1 MLRDDERRASND
13 RAATASKRAAV
24 VSSDVLTE
32 NPPAMVLDEITKSF
46 PGVLALRGVS
56 LVVRPGTVHALCGEN
71 GAGKSTLIKIATGA
85 QQADGGTI
93 KVGGE
98 TLTRP
103 NRRQMQARGVRAI
116 FQERQIAGDLS
127 VTENV
132 LLDRLP
138 TRFGRVDWRRAKQ
151 LAAERLA
158 ALEIDLDIN
167 APVRSLTVAQL
178 QMMEIARAVSFDAR
192 VVVMDEPTASL
203 SRHEVEPLFRVIDRL
218 RRAGVAVLF
227 ISHHLDEVFTLADDV
242 TVMRDGAVVAQG
254 LATEFTPGSVV
265 EAMFGRTVDITRVE
279 RAQRAGESA
288 VLLSVDAVCS
298 SKLDHVTLDVGSG
311 EIVAVTGGVG
321 AGVSE
326 LARVASGGTPCATGS
341 VSVADRNGSM
351 HRIRGRRHALSLGVA
366 FLPADR
372 KRQGLLLDRT
382 VADNVVL
389 GQQANGRSLVLTPRR
404 IRRVASKLVPQARIK
419 TATVDVT
426 VGTLSGG
433 NQQKVMIGRWMG
445 VDSTVLIFDEP
456 TAGIDIAS
464 KFEIYAELRRL
475 ADGGAAVLICSTDFQ
490 EVGQVADRVIVMRSG
505 RIVGE
510 VAGQD
515 ATEHHLLELE
525 MSQ

>member
-1 MLRDDERRASND
+1 MMLNG
-13 RAATASKRAAV
+13 
-24 VSSDVLTE
+24 
-32 NPPAMVLDEITKSF
+32 ITKSF

-85 QQADGGTI
+85 QQADSGTI
-93 KVGGE
+93 EVGGVV
-98 TLTRP
+98 LHRP

-116 FQERQIAGDLS
+116 FQERQIASDLS

-138 TRFGRVDWRRAKQ
+138 TRFGRVDWRRAKHM
-151 LAAERLA
+151 AAERLA
-158 ALEIDLDIN
+158 ALEIDIDLN

-192 VVVMDEPTASL
+192 LVVMDEPTASL
-203 SRHEVEPLFRVIDRL
+203 SRHEVEPLFRIVDRL
-218 RRAGVAVLF
+218 RRAGVAILF
-227 ISHHLDEVFTLADDV
+227 ISHHLDEVFTIADDV
-242 TVMRDGAVVAQG
+242 TVMRDGEVVAQG
-254 LATEFTPGSVV
+254 QASDFTPVSVV
-265 EAMFGRTVDITRVE
+265 EAMFGRKVDITRVE
-279 RAQRAGESA
+279 RASA
-288 VLLSVDAVCS
+288 DRSTNVLLAIDGACS
-298 SKLDHVTLDVGSG
+298 NKLDHVTLSVASG

-321 AGVSE
+321 AGVSD
-326 LARVASGGTPCATGS
+326 LARVAAGAMQCGAGTVA
-341 VSVADRNGSM
+341 VADASGAMRS
-351 HRIRGRRHALSLGVA
+351 IRGRRQALSLGVA

-382 VADNVVL
+382 VSDNIVL
-389 GQQANGRSLVLTPRR
+389 GQQADGRSIVLPPSRL
-404 IRRVASKLVPQARIK
+404 RRVATHLVPSARVK

-445 VDSTVLIFDEP
+445 VDSKVLIFDEP

-510 VAGQD
+510 VAGHD
-515 ATEHHLLELE
+515 ATEHHLLQLESGLE

>member
-1 MLRDDERRASND
+1 
-13 RAATASKRAAV
+13 
-24 VSSDVLTE
+24 
-32 NPPAMVLDEITKSF
+32 MVLDGITKSF

-56 LVVRPGTVHALCGEN
+56 LVVRAATVHALCGEN

-85 QQADGGTI
+85 QHADSGTI
-93 KVGGE
+93 EVGGE
-98 TLTRP
+98 VLNRP

-192 VVVMDEPTASL
+192 LVVMDEPTASL
-203 SRHEVEPLFRVIDRL
+203 SRHEVEPLFRVVDRL
-218 RRAGVAVLF
+218 RQAGVAILF
-227 ISHHLDEVFTLADDV
+227 ISHHLDEVFTIADDV

-254 LATEFTPGSVV
+254 LASDFTPVSVV
-265 EAMFGRTVDITRVE
+265 EAMFGRKVDITRVD
-279 RAQRAGESA
+279 RAPFRPGAEILLA
-288 VLLSVDAVCS
+288 VNVVCS
-298 SKLDHVTLDVGSG
+298 SKLDHVSLEVASG

-326 LARVASGGTPCATGS
+326 LARVASGGTSCATGS
-341 VSVADRNGSM
+341 VSVADRSGAM
-351 HRIRGRRHALSLGVA
+351 RPIRGRRHALSLGVA

-382 VADNVVL
+382 VADNIVL
-389 GQQANGRSLVLTPRR
+389 GQQANGRSVVLAPSR
-404 IRRVASKLVPQARIK
+404 IRRVASKLVPEARVK
-419 TATVDVT
+419 AATVDVT

-445 VDSTVLIFDEP
+445 VDSRVLIFDEP

-475 ADGGAAVLICSTDFQ
+475 ADAGAAVLICSTDFQ

-510 VAGQD
+510 AAGQD
-515 ATEHHLLELE
+515 ATEHHLLQLESGLE